1 MQSRPPWTV
10 IHKIGV
16 RTVPRVQATSSERA
30 LVGSLCSVS
39 VYLYLAEFMVFRVLK
54 SLKPSSRLFCGMET
68 ANICCAKLQQML
80 ETQPRSKTISIWFNL
95 MRVTLICGAH
105 LKLWRSRTEKF
116 RGSSKRQPAKVK
128 TGKHKCTSNRS
139 NRSNRLSSDS
149 VRSTTV
155 SAFNL
160 WVETYWSMLKP
171 CRVTH
176 NYDQSWWTYW
186 WTMEPLRKRE
196 SEMPTV

>member
-1 MQSRPPWTV
+1 
-10 IHKIGV
+10 
-16 RTVPRVQATSSERA
+16 
-30 LVGSLCSVS
+30 
-39 VYLYLAEFMVFRVLK
+39 
-54 SLKPSSRLFCGMET
+54 MET

-80 ETQPRSKTISIWFNL
+80 ETQLRSKTISIWFNL

-105 LKLWRSRTEKF
+105 LKLWRLRTEKF

-128 TGKHKCTSNRS
+128 TGKHKCTSNWS
-139 NRSNRLSSDS
+139 NQLSSDS

-186 WTMEPLRKRE
+186 WSMEPLRKRE
-196 SEMPTV
+196 NEMPTVQGEWCVKETAQEDLVEEHAQACRFG